1 MAIEQIIYDKNLIT
15 CRALKIVGVVARWI
29 CRSLSINNERDA
41 QHACRN
47 NFDNHVEGVDMLNVS
62 RKNLE
67 GAWSLRQDCYLRYC
81 YHHRKQSMARLVPRS
96 M

>member
-1 MAIEQIIYDKNLIT
+1 
-15 CRALKIVGVVARWI
+15 
-29 CRSLSINNERDA
+29 
-41 QHACRN
+41 
-47 NFDNHVEGVDMLNVS
+47 MLNVS